1 MYGISLGRRQWVPSD
16 YGVGQHPLVQGLINF
31 FAPFNPVH
39 GSTRTHA
46 TTRGAHKVTAWG
58 RGMTGPGDSISNAC
72 IQANLP
78 SRPAAFRPLT
88 LFAAVHL
95 DTTSEHGSF
104 VGLNSAANAD
114 DGIHL
119 CVGAT
124 AGDANGNNLIG
135 LHGGVGWTTSGIAI
149 GAGSHT
155 VAMTDD
161 ATAGFVF
168 YIDGRQVATASAATA
183 GTIGSTPVALSLA
196 QVTSAVSNEI
206 SCTTGVS
213 IAAAALWSRILTKPE
228 IGMLHHD
235 PFCMMR

>member
-1 MYGISLGRRQWVPSD
+1 MGRRKWIPSD
-16 YGVGQHPLVQGLINF
+16 FGVGQHPLLEGLINF

-39 GSTRTHA
+39 GRTRVHA
-46 TTRGAHKVTAWG
+46 TTRGVHKVTAWG
-58 RGMTGPGDSISNAC
+58 RGMTGPGNNINSAC
-72 IQANLP
+72 IQANL
-78 SRPAAFRPLT
+78 SNRPAAYRPLT

-95 DTTSEHGSF
+95 DTNSEHGSF

-114 DGIHL
+114 DGVHL

-124 AGDANGNNLIG
+124 AGDANGNNLVG
-135 LHGGVGWTTSGIAI
+135 LHGGVGWTTSGVAI
-149 GAGSHT
+149 GVGSHT

-168 YIDGRQVATASAATA
+168 YVDGRQVATVAAATA

-196 QVTSAVSNEI
+196 QVTSSISNTI

-213 IAAAALWSRILTKPE
+213 IAAAALWSRVLPANSIA
-228 IGMLHHD
+228 MLHHD